1 MKKNISE
8 MIAAIV
14 VRFNGK
20 KLVIFT
26 MFLFKKRI
34 KEIFEPFKGVPMI
47 LSAQNANFFGQE
59 SKGLGQV
66 RGNGSLLL
74 TESEL
79 YFEMWAPK
87 RILRIP
93 KHMIKSVENPAPRW
107 HLKKTK
113 NRPLLK
119 VHFTNEQGQE
129 DSAAWIV
136 PELDHWIQILSEL

>member
-1 MKKNISE
+1 
-8 MIAAIV
+8 
-14 VRFNGK
+14 
-20 KLVIFT
+20 

-34 KEIFEPFKGVPMI
+34 KEIFEPFKGTTLI
-47 LSAQNANFFGQE
+47 LSAENVNYFGQE

-66 RGNGSLLL
+66 RGNGSLIL

-87 RILRIP
+87 RVLRISQKNILR
-93 KHMIKSVENPAPRW
+93 VENPPPKW

-119 VHFTNEQGQE
+119 VYFINEEGEE

-136 PELDHWIQILSEL
+136 PNLEQWIQRVSGL